1 MRPTVVSPSL
11 ISVGQAVAPD
21 GEESVAGGAEV
32 PAGEVVRALV
42 GTPGVGTSRRCGR
55 KPIVVASWRARIES
69 HGGKAAMQAALTDVR
84 QISKIAYGFFASKAL
99 FAALN
104 IGLFGHLAAGR
115 QALGD
120 LSAATG
126 VAENRLATLLAYLG
140 SVGLLVRDEAELW
153 SNAPA
158 AARYLVP
165 GEPAYFGDYYRFQ
178 IDRQLYPNMI
188 TLDAGLAG
196 DEARLAHHSMG
207 GMLSDPVEAEAF
219 CRAQHAGSL
228 GPALTLAKTLDLSDA
243 STLRDVAEA
252 GLSDRIALLPGDALE
267 TGWPAGQDV
276 VLVSYL
282 LSAVGAADIPA
293 LLGQA
298 RRALKPGGRIIIH
311 DFMLDED
318 RAGPFAAAGFFLSY
332 LTLRTDPVS
341 FTAGDVRRWLADARF
356 DHIESGT
363 MIPEITGWVMARSS
377 HQP

>member
-1 MRPTVVSPSL
+1 
-11 ISVGQAVAPD
+11 
-21 GEESVAGGAEV
+21 
-32 PAGEVVRALV
+32 
-42 GTPGVGTSRRCGR
+42 
-55 KPIVVASWRARIES
+55 
-69 HGGKAAMQAALTDVR
+69 MQAALTDVR

-126 VAENRLATLLAYLG
+126 VAENRLATLLACLG

-243 STLRDVAEA
+243 STLLDVAGGTGAFSITLCLRHAGLRATILDFPNVTSVAARYVAEA